1 MITTDRKSGIDI
13 SPKNNWGMRFQA
25 AREAM
30 NLSEKDAAARLH
42 LKPHIINIIESER
55 FSEGPPVIFMRGY
68 IRSYGRMLNL
78 PEKDLVQALS
88 QLDFGSATSN
98 TPAPSQFRLR
108 ENTNNSSSIWST
120 AFVALVLTALVGIWW
135 WNAHVRNKP
144 VVDAAALPEE
154 LMHTVAANPALRPA
168 TPETNIAAAL
178 NTAQTTAAPA
188 TTAAIPIVATTNSTV
203 ATAAPINNTA
213 LTTTAAP
220 NYEPKV
226 TEITPQP
233 TAIPAPLSN
242 QAIAEAPAAVSA
254 AAEQPEPAQVASN
267 AAATTAP
274 AVEAPATE
282 EDTSTTATNVANA
295 EDSIENDEQPAPVKT
310 HTSKNKT
317 PNLADSEMSVPEE
330 GLENEASE

>member
-1 MITTDRKSGIDI
+1 MITTDRKSGIDNSI
-13 SPKNNWGMRFQA
+13 KNNWGMRFQA

-55 FSEGPPVIFMRGY
+55 FAEGPPVIFMRGY

-78 PEKDLVQALS
+78 PEKDLTQALS
-88 QLDFGSATSN
+88 QLDFGSATST
-98 TPAPSQFRLR
+98 TPAPSQFRIR

-144 VVDAAALPEE
+144 VVDAAALPAD
-154 LMHTVAANPALRPA
+154 LMHTVAANPTAAPA
-168 TPETNIAAAL
+168 TPEANIAAAL
-178 NTAQTTAAPA
+178 NNPAPPTAVPVTTAPTPTVAAANP
-188 TTAAIPIVATTNSTV
+188 TAAASPTTNP
-203 ATAAPINNTA
+203 APTA
-213 LTTTAAP
+213 AAP

-233 TAIPAPLSN
+233 TAVPAPLPN
-242 QAIAEAPAAVSA
+242 QTIAEAPAEVSTA
-254 AAEQPEPAQVASN
+254 PAPVANNTEAN
-267 AAATTAP
+267 AAP
-274 AVEAPATE
+274 AVETPATE
-282 EDTSTTATNVANA
+282 EDTSTTATNVATA
-295 EDSIENDEQPAPVKT
+295 DDTIENDDQPAPVKT
-310 HTSKNKT
+310 HTLKNKT